1 MNSRNLWKICL
12 SRKDDIGLLPL
23 IVFQFNI
30 TCLSVQTV
38 LERTGLSSSVFSF
51 SRSEWA
57 SYCFSIRMSKLL
69 WVRNPLANH
78 PHQPRPIQIQGM
90 PIGYCRRQNDC
101 QKVEKSTGQSASP
114 SLERLPSSSP
124 TTQPSQWWGTSI
136 KYLKNEKQTKKTNR
150 TGPFLTSDF
159 PLPLYTLGGRS
170 RS

>member
-1 MNSRNLWKICL
+1 M
-12 SRKDDIGLLPL
+12 
-23 IVFQFNI
+23 F
-30 TCLSVQTV
+30 
-38 LERTGLSSSVFSF
+38 ERTNGSWKNKIISVFSF

-90 PIGYCRRQNDC
+90 PIGYCRKQNDC

-114 SLERLPSSSP
+114 SLERLPRSSP

-136 KYLKNEKQTKKTNR
+136 KYLKNEEQTKKKQSWSFSHLR
-150 TGPFLTSDF
+150 LSPPFVYTGRPFSKLVW
-159 PLPLYTLGGRS
+159 LEGGTRLN
-170 RS
+170 